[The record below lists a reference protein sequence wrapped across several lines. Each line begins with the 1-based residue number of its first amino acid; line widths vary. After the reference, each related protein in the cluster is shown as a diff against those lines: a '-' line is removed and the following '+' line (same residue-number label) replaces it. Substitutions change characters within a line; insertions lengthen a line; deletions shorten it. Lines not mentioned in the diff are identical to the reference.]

1 MAHCGHFKVSNDCNF
16 NEFLGLSLL
25 SSLPRSP
32 YDTEIA
38 VLKIKNGREKWKDD
52 DDGGGGDDDDDDG
65 SSGFKG

>member
-38 VLKIKNGREKWKDD
+38 VLKIKNGREKWKVVVMMLMMMAALASRDD
-52 DDGGGGDDDDDDG
+52 I
-65 SSGFKG
+65 